1 MADRKG
7 FIDSAVLQYGLTT
20 PQVNNALKDAGFEQL
35 NKIESSLIDAGK
47 WGTSAW
53 ERAGQGV
60 KDITSGL
67 STIVSGAASHPI
79 RTAKAVKNYIV
90 NNTLPDMIGDLYD
103 ITMKPVQLDSE
114 SIGRNYAEGGI
125 KNVLEGV
132 VAGAVTNPTD
142 AALLTAPI
150 WGKGV
155 GATVRGVANN
165 VDKLP
170 IPKWMKNTIRGAAST
185 QGREINQILRDSK
198 LVAAPE
204 VEDLKALNLNLQTA
218 KREDVAQAIRNLET
232 GNWTGTETQMKLTN
246 QLKDMTSKIDEI
258 LQRHGFNPDVSRS
271 ETINQYA
278 VRYFQNKGKD
288 VPINDIDR
296 LLNDSDLAKKYGTTP
311 EEVQQVLQQGDKLYQ
326 EGFIRPV
333 KHSVTA
339 ETTREGYVS
348 EAAKKVREPNAKMYG
363 TQSYEDIADGI
374 KAGAYDNLLKTLGKS
389 NAATDAVDQMIGVAG
404 RKLDNV
410 DDVLK
415 LGKDEVVFSPRLLK
429 EKVGTA
435 LAGRENINEPLQSIT
450 RGLNK
455 AEIEK
460 YADDLYVLKRADL
473 EALQKAF
480 NVAGKA
486 EGLGVFGD
494 IAGVAKTVALATP
507 RYIAGNAT
515 TNFLMNPITG
525 THIGHYTKAI
535 ENAMRLSDDVP
546 ELLKRTA
553 SYQNYLGDYI
563 PLGSGMK
570 TVYTKLLKDL
580 KEGNWA
586 TKWQAVNSMVNTP
599 MFGSANA
606 IETLQRTAEYFNQA
620 EKYAREVGK
629 PLQQVLKEAKVNK
642 GLNSTYRAINR
653 RVEEILGDY
662 SGRNYY
668 APQSFTN
675 IANTMLPFYR
685 PFTQAPRQF
694 WNAVTQYPIGTQI
707 GAVAPS
713 RIGNEWSERGKE
725 IYGVEPY
732 KSQGGYPVLPPFGKS
747 PGRVLYNQYHA
758 FSPVGEMLDNPLD
771 VLSGNPFL
779 GTIYNI
785 GAGRTRYGE
794 TPLPPMVYKNYD
806 GSYSVMD
813 NNGNVHPYVPEEHP
827 ADRMKFSI
835 AETIKTLT
843 PVNALN
849 AYLLPDIAAMTG
861 QSYTRPADT
870 SILGQVGDL
879 KIPFLMEGGT
889 GRTMQGKQEIYLPQ
903 LGFNYANTYPE
914 RATEYTPSQVRSTR
928 KRIYKKQTS
937 QERR

>member
-1 MADRKG
+1 MADRQG
-7 FIDSAVLQYGLTT
+7 FINSAVLQYGLTT
-20 PQVNNALKDAGFEQL
+20 PQVNNALKEAGYEQL
-35 NKIESSLIDAGK
+35 NKIESSLIDNGK
-47 WGTSAW
+47 WGTTAL
-53 ERAGQGV
+53 ERAGQNL
-60 KDITSGL
+60 KDIGSGL
-67 STIVSGAASHPI
+67 STVISGIASHPI
-79 RTAKAVKNYIV
+79 KSAKAAGSYIKEH
-90 NNTLPDMIGDLYD
+90 TLPEMIGNFYND
-103 ITMKPVQLDSE
+103 IMRPVNLDAA
-114 SIGRNYAEGGI
+114 SIGSNLAEGGV
-125 KNVLEGV
+125 KGV
-132 VAGAVTNPTD
+132 VEGAIAGAVTNPVD
-142 AALLTAPI
+142 AALITAPV
-150 WGKGV
+150 WGKGL
-155 GATVRGVANN
+155 GVTTRALANRA
-165 VDKLP
+165 DKLP
-170 IPKWMKNTIRGAAST
+170 IPKWAKDSLRGAAST
-185 QGREINQILRDSK
+185 QGREINQVLRDSK

-204 VEDLKALNLNLQTA
+204 VEDLKTINLGLQTA
-218 KREDVAQAIRNLET
+218 KKEDVAQAIKNLET
-232 GNWTGTETQMKLTN
+232 GNWQGTEAQINLTN
-246 QLKDMTSKIDEI
+246 QLKNMTTKIDEM
-258 LQRHGFNPDVSRS
+258 LQRHGYNPDVSRA

-278 VRYFQNKGKD
+278 VRYYQGLGKD
-288 VPINDIDR
+288 IPINDIEK
-296 LLNDSDLAKKYGTTP
+296 LLTTPELAKKYGTTA
-311 EEVQQVLQQGDKLYQ
+311 EEVQRILQQGDKLYQ

-339 ETTREGYVS
+339 ETTREGFVS
-348 EAAKKVREPNAKMYG
+348 EAEKKVRDPNAKMYG

-374 KAGAYDNLLKTLGKS
+374 KAGAYDNLLKTLAKS
-389 NAATDAVDQMIGVAG
+389 NASTNAIDQMIQVAG

-435 LAGRENINEPLQSIT
+435 LAGGENINEPLQSLT

-455 AEIEK
+455 AETAK
-460 YADDLYVLKRADL
+460 YADDLYVLKRSDL

-480 NVAGKA
+480 NVVGKS
-486 EGLGVFGD
+486 EGLGLFGD

-525 THIGHYTKAI
+525 THIGHYAKAL
-535 ENAMRLSDDVP
+535 ENALGRLDDVP

-580 KEGNWA
+580 KEGDWV
-586 TKWQAVNSMVNTP
+586 TKWKAINSMANTP
-599 MFGSANA
+599 IFGGANA

-629 PLQQVLKEAKVNK
+629 PLKQILNEAKANQ

-668 APQSFTN
+668 APQQVTN
-675 IANTMLPFYR
+675 VANTLLPFYR

-694 WNAVTQYPIGTQI
+694 YNAITQYPVGTQLAAI
-707 GAVAPS
+707 APS
-713 RIGNEWSERGKE
+713 RLGNEWSERGKE
-725 IYGVEPY
+725 LYGIEPY
-732 KSQGGYPVLPPFGKS
+732 ETQGGYPVLPPFGKS

-758 FSPVGEMLDNPLD
+758 FSPVVEMALNPMG
-771 VLSGNPFL
+771 VFTGNPFL

-785 GAGRTRYGE
+785 GAGRTKYGE
-794 TPLPPMVYKNYD
+794 TPLPPMVYKNFD
-806 GSYSVMD
+806 GSYSIMD
-813 NNGNVHPYVPEEHP
+813 NNGNVHPYIPEDNP
-827 ADRMKFSI
+827 MDRVKYSV
-835 AETIKTLT
+835 AEAIKSLT

-870 SILGQVGDL
+870 SVLGQVGDF

-889 GRTMQGKQEIYLPQ
+889 GRSQVGKQELYLPQ

-914 RATEYTPSQVRSTR
+914 RAKEYTPSQVRSTK